1 METIGQP
8 EESPQSI
15 TQQIQARIAEKVRA
29 DSENLTKLTSLD
41 SLEKL
46 APADVEKIDLAEMV
60 EDEKYQDIKFVSTHE
75 DIVYLY
81 SDKHIT
87 RESAASLVRDEE
99 IKTIIANKVRD
110 DSKKLA
116 KLTGVDPLVTLAP
129 DLTMERVR
137 ANISGMLKDEKFS
150 DIKSVV
156 ITSGALYLYSETF
169 ISKSYVRILARAEAN
184 DPLSTIADTVREE
197 SRVYPRPT
205 SLALF
210 KEPAFSIDPDKLDE
224 YIERLFSREEYQDI
238 KLIRA
243 SNGARYL
250 YSERHLDGRL
260 AKTQVEWVEVE
271 QDENP

>member
-15 TQQIQARIAEKVRA
+15 TQQIQVRIAAKVRA
-29 DSENLTKLTSLD
+29 DSETLTKLTGLE

-60 EDEKYQDIKFVSTHE
+60 EDEKYQDIKFISTHE
-75 DIVYLY
+75 DTVYLY
-81 SDKHIT
+81 SDKYIT

-99 IKTIIANKVRD
+99 IKTIIAKKVRD
-110 DSKKLA
+110 NSKKLA

-137 ANISGMLKDEKFS
+137 ANISSMLKDEKFS

-156 ITSGALYLYSETF
+156 ITTGILYLYSETF

-210 KEPAFSIDPDKLDE
+210 KELVFGIDPDKLDE
-224 YIERLFSREEYQDI
+224 YVERLFSREEYQDI